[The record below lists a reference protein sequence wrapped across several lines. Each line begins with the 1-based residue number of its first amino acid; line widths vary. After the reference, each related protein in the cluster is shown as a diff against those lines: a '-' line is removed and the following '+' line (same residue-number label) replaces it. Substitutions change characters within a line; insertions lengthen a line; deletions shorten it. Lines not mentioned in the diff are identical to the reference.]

1 MMTVRRVVDRHRR
14 PGKSVFLSDGAVP
27 NSHEFE
33 SMPGQAQIRVW
44 FTPGPPATTPPADG
58 AHGQHRP
65 GGARARAG
73 PAS

>member
-1 MMTVRRVVDRHRR
+1 MKVRRVVAGNDAR
-14 PGKSVFLSDGAVP
+14 GKSVFLSDGVVP

-44 FTPGPPATTPPADG
+44 FTAGPAGHHAAGDEPTDNTGPVVPGP
-58 AHGQHRP
+58 
-65 GGARARAG
+65 AG